1 MDSTKIF
8 FFPSVDPKI
17 KGYFSSKLQD
27 QPELEPE
34 IVSTWEVGYKGRLA
48 SNIFGTLDLYTSHYT
63 SFVSGATFISPLVL
77 RKSILTDDYNQ
88 NGITNI
94 DGADGQVIIND
105 QEDYDEA
112 LDFWR
117 QGLVGVTATSD
128 TIPGA
133 PPPVVI
139 GFLNYG

>member
-105 QEDYDEA
+105 QEDYD
-112 LDFWR
+112 
-117 QGLVGVTATSD
+117 
-128 TIPGA
+128 
-133 PPPVVI
+133 
-139 GFLNYG
+139 